1 MQSNLEAHSAAAM
14 FPMMSADELQ
24 ALAADIEAH
33 GLVEPVVL
41 FEGKILDGRNRVK
54 ACELA
59 GVRVDTVAWVPQ
71 DQRTPIEFVIS
82 ANLYRRHLS
91 TSQRAIIAAT
101 DVLPKLEAEAKV
113 NQAHGST
120 ARGVT
125 LGQKVDQA
133 SREPRASDRAAELLG
148 TNRQYVSD
156 AKKIADTA
164 PDLVDKI
171 KSGELTI
178 RDAKTEAKLKV
189 DAADCKKDGL
199 WGDAELAK
207 RNQLLAGT
215 AVVINMKSERLL
227 KTWADGEGLLVRVD
241 RKSKWG
247 NPFELPDDGSR
258 DDVCNHYRDHYFP
271 HKPSL
276 SDVSGLRGKALGC
289 WCSPDRCH
297 ADHLADLAN
306 QS

>member
-1 MQSNLEAHSAAAM
+1 MESNLEAHPAAAM
-14 FPMMSADELQ
+14 FPMMPADELQ
-24 ALAADIEAH
+24 ALSADIGAH

-71 DQRTPIEFVIS
+71 DDRTPVEFVIS
-82 ANLYRRHLS
+82 SNLYRRHLS

-101 DVLPKLEAEAKV
+101 DVLPKLEAEAKAKQGQRTDL
-113 NQAHGST
+113 NI
-120 ARGVT
+120 
-125 LGQKVDQA
+125 GQKVDQS
-133 SREPRASDRAAELLG
+133 SREPRASEQAAELLG

-156 AKKIADTA
+156 AKKIADIA
-164 PDLVDKI
+164 PDLVDEI

-178 RDAKTEAKLKV
+178 RDAKTKVKSIV
-189 DAADCKKDGL
+189 DAADSKNEEL
-199 WGDAELAK
+199 WGEAEVAK
-207 RNQLLAGT
+207 RDQLLAGI
-215 AVVINMKSERLL
+215 AVVINMRNERLL
-227 KTWADGEGLLVRVD
+227 MAWADGEGLLVRVD

-276 SDVSGLRGKALGC
+276 SDVSALRGKALGC

>member
-101 DVLPKLEAEAKV
+101 DVLPKLEAEAKAKQGERTDL
-113 NQAHGST
+113 NIH
-120 ARGVT
+120 
-125 LGQKVDQA
+125 QKVDECSSSTQ
-133 SREPRASDRAAELLG
+133 SSDRAAELLG

-156 AKKIADTA
+156 AKKIADIA

-178 RDAKTEAKLKV
+178 PDAKTQAKSSV
-189 DAADCKKDGL
+189 DAADSKKDEL
-199 WGDAELAK
+199 WGDAELRK
-207 RNQLLAGT
+207 RDELLAGT

-227 KTWADGEGLLVRVD
+227 KAWADAEGLLVRVD

-297 ADHLADLAN
+297 ADYLADLAN

>member
-1 MQSNLEAHSAAAM
+1 MQSNLEAHPAAAM
-14 FPMMSADELQ
+14 FPMMPADELQ

-71 DQRTPIEFVIS
+71 DDRTPIEFVIS
-82 ANLYRRHLS
+82 SNLYRRHLS

-101 DVLPKLEAEAKV
+101 DVLPKLEAEANEKML
-113 NQAHGST
+113 A
-120 ARGVT
+120 GVANPD
-125 LGQKVDQA
+125 QKVAQGSRAPQA
-133 SREPRASDRAAELLG
+133 SEQAAELLG
-148 TNRQYVSD
+148 TNKQYVSD
-156 AKKIADTA
+156 AKKIADIA
-164 PDLVDKI
+164 PDLVDEI

-178 RDAKTEAKLKV
+178 RDAKTKVKSIV
-189 DAADCKKDGL
+189 DAADSKNEEL
-199 WGDAELAK
+199 WGEAELTK
-207 RNQLLAGT
+207 RDQLLAGI
-215 AVVINMKSERLL
+215 AVVINMRNERLL
-227 KTWADGEGLLVRVD
+227 KAWADGEGLLVRVD

-258 DDVCNHYRDHYFP
+258 DDVCDHYRDHYFP

-276 SDVSGLRGKALGC
+276 SDVSALQGKALGC

>member
-1 MQSNLEAHSAAAM
+1 MESNLEAHPAAAM
-14 FPMMSADELQ
+14 FPMMPADELQ
-24 ALAADIEAH
+24 ALSADIGAH

-71 DQRTPIEFVIS
+71 DDRTPVEFVIS
-82 ANLYRRHLS
+82 SNLYRRHLS

-101 DVLPKLEAEAKV
+101 DVLPKLEAEAKAKQGQRTDL
-113 NQAHGST
+113 NF
-120 ARGVT
+120 
-125 LGQKVDQA
+125 GQKVDQS
-133 SREPRASDRAAELLG
+133 SREPRASEQAAELLG

-156 AKKIADTA
+156 AKKIADIA
-164 PDLVDKI
+164 PDLVDEI

-178 RDAKTEAKLKV
+178 RDAKTKVKSIV
-189 DAADCKKDGL
+189 DAADSKNEEL
-199 WGDAELAK
+199 WGEAEVAK
-207 RNQLLAGT
+207 RDQLLAGI
-215 AVVINMKSERLL
+215 AVVINMRNERLL
-227 KTWADGEGLLVRVD
+227 MAWADGEGLLVRVD

-276 SDVSGLRGKALGC
+276 SDVSALRGKALGC